1 MKETA
6 KKTSYGVGI
15 QNWILIF
22 SIICAINFALG
33 TWKYKN
39 VSDRFICPS
48 EYIELFIHYIRSH
61 FRSFILLLLCVVLQS
76 ILSVIIEKSL
86 IYNYV
91 SESAGLACHLINS
104 LLPTN
109 FALASSYLVYIDP
122 CTLFFVMVH
131 VIHITFL
138 RGISYA
144 FVNSRLRKEWRE
156 CIKENAYN
164 KKETKNVYPQNIN
177 IRDSLRFWFGAPSG
191 TYKPEV
197 PSRIITLNLSWLG
210 VGLVKAVIFTYIS
223 LNILHVFVA
232 PAVEECVQYI
242 EKGVLSEALGCFLRL
257 LIPVNLLWL
266 IGVYYFGL
274 VTITG
279 TWSKVVGYRSSKQ
292 KDWWNSET
300 VSEYW
305 TKWNYFVHEW
315 YKETIFIPLVKSGIS
330 SQSAN
335 VAIFAFSGLLHVFF
349 VSIGLYN

>member
-61 FRSFILLLLCVVLQS
+61 FRSFILLLL
-76 ILSVIIEKSL
+76 
-86 IYNYV
+86 
-91 SESAGLACHLINS
+91 
-104 LLPTN
+104 
-109 FALASSYLVYIDP
+109 